1 MNKMMR
7 GTVHGRTIQLDD
19 DPGIEDGR
27 QVEIVLR
34 VRQLPGPP
42 PRWKPDGTDTAAGMM
57 SAHWTEGDDRILEQ
71 IHQDRQLDHRR
82 EPAQ

>member
-1 MNKMMR
+1 MNKTMR

-42 PRWKPDGTDTAAGMM
+42 PCWNPESTGTAAGMM
-57 SAHWTEGDDRILEQ
+57 SEHWSEEDDRILEQ
-71 IHQDRQLDHRR
+71 IYQDRKRDHRR
-82 EPAQ
+82 EPVE